1 MMVNCP
7 IEWRKINDFAE
18 ILIMDS
24 SDSNTFIVFPKLVS
38 VVEDKKER
46 RLESIT
52 FFDSSRHICVVVTD
66 TRIYL

>member
-1 MMVNCP
+1 MVNCP

-24 SDSNTFIVFPKLVS
+24 SDSNIFIIFPKLVS

-46 RLESIT
+46 RLKSFT
-52 FFDSSRHICVVVTD
+52 FFDSSRLICVVVTD

>member
-7 IEWRKINDFAE
+7 IEWREINDFAE

-24 SDSNTFIVFPKLVS
+24 SDSNIFIVFPKLVS

-46 RLESIT
+46 RLKNIT
-52 FFDSSRHICVVVTD
+52 FFDSSCLICVVVTD

>member
-24 SDSNTFIVFPKLVS
+24 SDSNIFIVFPKLVS

-52 FFDSSRHICVVVTD
+52 FCDSLRHISVVASD
-66 TRIYL
+66 TRICL

>member
-1 MMVNCP
+1 MMVNFP

-24 SDSNTFIVFPKLVS
+24 SDSNTFIIFPKLVS

-46 RLESIT
+46 RLKSII
-52 FFDSSRHICVVVTD
+52 FFDSSRLICVVVTD

>member
-52 FFDSSRHICVVVTD
+52 FFDSSRHIWVVVTD

>member
-7 IEWRKINDFAE
+7 IEWRGINDFAE

-24 SDSNTFIVFPKLVS
+24 SDSTAFSVFPKLVS
-38 VVEDKKER
+38 VVEDKKKR

-52 FFDSSRHICVVVTD
+52 FCDSLHHICVVVTD

>member
-1 MMVNCP
+1 MVNCP
-7 IEWRKINDFAE
+7 IEWREINDFAE

-24 SDSNTFIVFPKLVS
+24 SNSTTFTVFPKLVS
-38 VVEDKKER
+38 VVEDKKEG

-52 FFDSSRHICVVVTD
+52 FCDSLHHIGVVVSD

>member
-24 SDSNTFIVFPKLVS
+24 SDSNIFIVFPKLVS

-46 RLESIT
+46 RLKNIT
-52 FFDSSRHICVVVTD
+52 FFDSSCLICVVVTD